1 MRDKHSEFLKL
12 IALRVRELRGGESQD
27 SVCYRAGVSRRVL
40 ADIERGAR
48 DFQITSL
55 LRILSALDTDLPGVL
70 GVNDPEAAGRLH
82 SKLVC
87 RQVHDLL
94 ALGGSVETMITTA
107 VEQWHKRL
115 VHAHASTGPK
125 HHR

>member
-1 MRDKHSEFLKL
+1 MRDKHVEFLKL
-12 IALRVRELRGGESQD
+12 IAIRVRQLRGEESQD
-27 SVCYRAGVSRRVL
+27 SVSYRAGVSRRVL
-40 ADIERGAR
+40 ADIERGTR

-55 LRILSALDTDLPGVL
+55 LRILGALNTDLPGIL

-82 SKLVC
+82 SKLIC

-94 ALGGSVETMITTA
+94 ALGGAVESMVTTA

-115 VHAHASTGPK
+115 CHPLAASAAK
-125 HHR
+125 HHH

>member
-1 MRDKHSEFLKL
+1 MRDKHAEFLKL
-12 IALRVRELRGGESQD
+12 IAIRVRQLRGEESQD

-40 ADIERGAR
+40 ADIERGTR

-55 LRILSALDTDLPGVL
+55 LRILSALNTDLPGIL
-70 GVNDPEAAGRLH
+70 GVTDPEAAGRLH
-82 SKLVC
+82 SKLIC

-94 ALGGSVETMITTA
+94 ALGGEVETMITTA
-107 VEQWHKRL
+107 VEQWHRQL
-115 VHAHASTGPK
+115 VHTHAASAAK

>member
-12 IALRVRELRGGESQD
+12 IAIRVRELRGEESQD

-40 ADIERGAR
+40 ADIERGTR

-55 LRILSALDTDLPGVL
+55 LRILSALDTDLPGIL
-70 GVNDPEAAGRLH
+70 GVSNPEAAGPLH

-87 RQVHDLL
+87 RQVHELL
-94 ALGGSVETMITTA
+94 ALGGPVETMITTA

-115 VHAHASTGPK
+115 VQHTGAVAK